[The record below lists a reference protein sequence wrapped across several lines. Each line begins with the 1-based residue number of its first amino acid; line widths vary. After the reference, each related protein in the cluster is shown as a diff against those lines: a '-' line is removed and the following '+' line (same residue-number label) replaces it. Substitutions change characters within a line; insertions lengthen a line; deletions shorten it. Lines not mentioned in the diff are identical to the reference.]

1 MSRETSRYRE
11 TDTEQGRR
19 EQVQKAFR
27 LTLAA
32 EAVLT
37 ALLVLLDQATK
48 LAAVSA
54 LKDGGPYVLIPGVFQ
69 LQYLENRGAAFG
81 LLQNARIFFL
91 AVTLI
96 ALAAVIYVLVRLP
109 LKRKYIVLRF
119 LMVLIAAGA
128 VGNMIDRVFLG
139 YVRDFLY
146 FSLIDFSIFNVA
158 NVADIYVTC
167 ATILLIL
174 LLLFYYKE
182 EDDFAFLSPGGKK
195 GKADD

>member
-1 MSRETSRYRE
+1 MSRETARYRE
-11 TDTEQGRR
+11 TDTERGHR

-54 LKDGGPYVLIPGVFQ
+54 LKDGDPFVLIPGAFQ

-91 AVTLI
+91 TVTLV

-128 VGNMIDRVFLG
+128 AGNMIDRVFLG

-146 FSLIDFSIFNVA
+146 FSLIDFPIF

>member
-1 MSRETSRYRE
+1 MSRETARYRE

-19 EQVQKAFR
+19 ERVQKAFR

-54 LKDGGPYVLIPGVFQ
+54 LKDGCPYVLIPGVFQ

-109 LKRKYIVLRF
+109 LKRRYIVLRF

-146 FSLIDFSIFNVA
+146 FSLIDFPIF

>member
-1 MSRETSRYRE
+1 MSRETARYRE
-11 TDTEQGRR
+11 TDTERGHR

-32 EAVLT
+32 EAVLI

-54 LKDGGPYVLIPGVFQ
+54 LKDGGPFVLIPGVFQ

-96 ALAAVIYVLVRLP
+96 ALAAVIYVLVRMP

-146 FSLIDFSIFNVA
+146 FSLIDFPIF

>member
-1 MSRETSRYRE
+1 MSRETATYRE
-11 TDTEQGRR
+11 TDTERGHR

-146 FSLIDFSIFNVA
+146 FSLIDFPIF

>member
-1 MSRETSRYRE
+1 MSRETARYRE
-11 TDTEQGRR
+11 TDTERGHR

-109 LKRKYIVLRF
+109 LKRRYIVLRF

-146 FSLIDFSIFNVA
+146 FSLIDFPIF

>member
-11 TDTEQGRR
+11 TDTERGHR

-54 LKDGGPYVLIPGVFQ
+54 LKDGGPFVLIPGVFQ

-109 LKRKYIVLRF
+109 LKRRYIVLRF

-146 FSLIDFSIFNVA
+146 FSLIDFPIF

>member
-1 MSRETSRYRE
+1 MSRETARYRE
-11 TDTEQGRR
+11 TDTERGHR

-54 LKDGGPYVLIPGVFQ
+54 LKDGGPFVLIPGVFQ

-146 FSLIDFSIFNVA
+146 FSLIDFPIF

-174 LLLFYYKE
+174 LLLFYYNE

>member
-11 TDTEQGRR
+11 TDTGQGRR

-146 FSLIDFSIFNVA
+146 FSLIDFPIF

>member
-1 MSRETSRYRE
+1 MSRETARYRE

-19 EQVQKAFR
+19 ERVQKAFR

-54 LKDGGPYVLIPGVFQ
+54 LKDGGPFVLIPGVFQ

-128 VGNMIDRVFLG
+128 VGYMIDRVLLG
-139 YVRDFLY
+139 CVRDFLY
-146 FSLIDFSIFNVA
+146 FSPIDFPIF

>member
-32 EAVLT
+32 EAGLT

-146 FSLIDFSIFNVA
+146 FSLIDFPIF

>member
-139 YVRDFLY
+139 FVRDFLY
-146 FSLIDFSIFNVA
+146 FSLIDFPIF

>member
-1 MSRETSRYRE
+1 MSRETARYRE
-11 TDTEQGRR
+11 TDTERGRR

-27 LTLAA
+27 LILAA

-146 FSLIDFSIFNVA
+146 FSLIDFPIF

>member
-19 EQVQKAFR
+19 ERVQKAFR

-146 FSLIDFSIFNVA
+146 FSLIDFPIF

>member
-1 MSRETSRYRE
+1 MSRETARYRE
-11 TDTEQGRR
+11 TDTERGHR

-54 LKDGGPYVLIPGVFQ
+54 LKDGGPFVLIPGVFQ

-109 LKRKYIVLRF
+109 LKRRYIVLRF

-146 FSLIDFSIFNVA
+146 FSLIDFPIF

>member
-54 LKDGGPYVLIPGVFQ
+54 LKDGGPFVLIPGVFQ

-146 FSLIDFSIFNVA
+146 FSLIDFPIF

-182 EDDFAFLSPGGKK
+182 EEDFAFLSPGGKK
-195 GKADD
+195 GKPDD

>member
-1 MSRETSRYRE
+1 MSRETARYRE
-11 TDTEQGRR
+11 TDTERGHR

-54 LKDGGPYVLIPGVFQ
+54 LKDGGPFVLIPGVFQ

-96 ALAAVIYVLVRLP
+96 ALAAG
-109 LKRKYIVLRF
+109 
-119 LMVLIAAGA
+119 GA
-128 VGNMIDRVFLG
+128 VALMSMGSQLKEPMACTGV
-139 YVRDFLY
+139 
-146 FSLIDFSIFNVA
+146 NVLQSETGGMRRFGG
-158 NVADIYVTC
+158 IY
-167 ATILLIL
+167 A
-174 LLLFYYKE
+174 
-182 EDDFAFLSPGGKK
+182 
-195 GKADD
+195 

>member
-19 EQVQKAFR
+19 ERVQKAFR

-54 LKDGGPYVLIPGVFQ
+54 LKDGGPFVLIPGVFQ

-146 FSLIDFSIFNVA
+146 FSLIDFPIF

>member
-1 MSRETSRYRE
+1 MSRETARYRE

-146 FSLIDFSIFNVA
+146 FSLIDFPIF

>member
-1 MSRETSRYRE
+1 MSRETARYRE
-11 TDTEQGRR
+11 TDTERGHR

-54 LKDGGPYVLIPGVFQ
+54 LKDGGPFVLIPGVFQ

-109 LKRKYIVLRF
+109 LKRGYIVLRF

-146 FSLIDFSIFNVA
+146 FSLIDFPIF

>member
-146 FSLIDFSIFNVA
+146 FSLIDFPIF

-195 GKADD
+195 GKSDD

>member
-32 EAVLT
+32 EAVLI

-54 LKDGGPYVLIPGVFQ
+54 LKDGGPFVLIPGVFQ

-146 FSLIDFSIFNVA
+146 FSLIDFPIF

>member
-1 MSRETSRYRE
+1 MSRETARYRE
-11 TDTEQGRR
+11 TDTERGRR

-54 LKDGGPYVLIPGVFQ
+54 LKDGGPFVLIPGVFQ

-146 FSLIDFSIFNVA
+146 FSLIDFPIF

-182 EDDFAFLSPGGKK
+182 EEDFAFLSPGGKK
-195 GKADD
+195 GKSDD

>member
-11 TDTEQGRR
+11 TDTERGHR

-32 EAVLT
+32 EAVLI

-54 LKDGGPYVLIPGVFQ
+54 LKDGGPFVLIPGVFQ

-109 LKRKYIVLRF
+109 LKRRYIVLRF

-146 FSLIDFSIFNVA
+146 FSLIDFPIF

>member
-146 FSLIDFSIFNVA
+146 FSLIDFPIF

-182 EDDFAFLSPGGKK
+182 EEDFAFLSPGGKK

>member
-1 MSRETSRYRE
+1 MSRETARYRE
-11 TDTEQGRR
+11 TDTERGRR

-54 LKDGGPYVLIPGVFQ
+54 LKDGGPFVLIPGVFQ

-146 FSLIDFSIFNVA
+146 FSLIDFPIF

-182 EDDFAFLSPGGKK
+182 EDDFAFLSPGWKK

>member
-32 EAVLT
+32 EAVLI

-146 FSLIDFSIFNVA
+146 FSLIDFPIF

>member
-1 MSRETSRYRE
+1 MSRETARYRE

-19 EQVQKAFR
+19 ERVQKAFR

-54 LKDGGPYVLIPGVFQ
+54 LKDGGPFVLIPGVFQ

-146 FSLIDFSIFNVA
+146 FSLIDFPIF

-182 EDDFAFLSPGGKK
+182 EEDFAFLSPGGKK
-195 GKADD
+195 GKSDD

>member
-109 LKRKYIVLRF
+109 LKRRYIVLRF

-146 FSLIDFSIFNVA
+146 FSLIDFPIF

>member
-1 MSRETSRYRE
+1 MSRETARYRE
-11 TDTEQGRR
+11 TDTERGHR

-54 LKDGGPYVLIPGVFQ
+54 LKDGDPFVLIPGAFQ

-128 VGNMIDRVFLG
+128 AGNMIDRVFLG

-146 FSLIDFSIFNVA
+146 FSLIDFPIF

>member
-32 EAVLT
+32 EAVLI

-54 LKDGGPYVLIPGVFQ
+54 LKDGGPFVLIPGVFQ

-109 LKRKYIVLRF
+109 LKRRYIVLRF

-146 FSLIDFSIFNVA
+146 FSLIDFPIF

>member
-1 MSRETSRYRE
+1 MSRETARYRE
-11 TDTEQGRR
+11 TDTERGHR

-37 ALLVLLDQATK
+37 ALLVILDQATK

-146 FSLIDFSIFNVA
+146 FSLIDFPIF

>member
-1 MSRETSRYRE
+1 MSRETARYRE

-19 EQVQKAFR
+19 ERVQKAFR

-54 LKDGGPYVLIPGVFQ
+54 LKDGGPFVLIPGVFQ

-128 VGNMIDRVFLG
+128 VGNMIDRVFMG

-146 FSLIDFSIFNVA
+146 FSLIDFPIF

>member
-1 MSRETSRYRE
+1 MSRETARYRE
-11 TDTEQGRR
+11 TDTERGHR

-54 LKDGGPYVLIPGVFQ
+54 LKDGGPFVLIPGVFQ

-81 LLQNARIFFL
+81 ILQDARAFFL
-91 AVTLI
+91 VITV
-96 ALAAVIYVLVRLP
+96 LAMVLVLYALFRAP
-109 LKRKYIVLRF
+109 LDKRF
-119 LMVLIAAGA
+119 LPVRILLVLIGAGA
-128 VGNMIDRVFLG
+128 LGNALDRAILS
-139 YVRDFLY
+139 YVRDFIY
-146 FSLIDFSIFNVA
+146 FSLIDFPVF

-167 ATILLIL
+167 ATFLLVL
-174 LLLFYYKE
+174 LVLIYYKE
-182 EDDFAFLSPGGKK
+182 DSDFDWLSSKK
-195 GKADD
+195 EP

>member
-1 MSRETSRYRE
+1 MSRETARYRE
-11 TDTEQGRR
+11 TDTERGRR

-54 LKDGGPYVLIPGVFQ
+54 LKDGGPFVLIPGVFQ

-146 FSLIDFSIFNVA
+146 FSLIDFPIF

-182 EDDFAFLSPGGKK
+182 EEDFAFLSPGGKK

>member
-1 MSRETSRYRE
+1 MSRETARYRE
-11 TDTEQGRR
+11 TDTERGHR

-146 FSLIDFSIFNVA
+146 FSLIDFPIF

-174 LLLFYYKE
+174 LLLFYYNE

>member
-146 FSLIDFSIFNVA
+146 FSLIDFPIF

-182 EDDFAFLSPGGKK
+182 EEDFAFLSPGGKK
-195 GKADD
+195 GKPDD

>member
-1 MSRETSRYRE
+1 MSRETARYRE

-19 EQVQKAFR
+19 ERVQKAFR

-54 LKDGGPYVLIPGVFQ
+54 LKDGDPYVLIPGVFQ

-109 LKRKYIVLRF
+109 LKRRYIVLRF

-146 FSLIDFSIFNVA
+146 FSLIDFPIF

>member
-1 MSRETSRYRE
+1 MSRETARYRE

-54 LKDGGPYVLIPGVFQ
+54 LKDGGPFVLIPGVFQ

-109 LKRKYIVLRF
+109 LKRRYIVLRF

-146 FSLIDFSIFNVA
+146 FSLIDFPIF